1 MAAKKK
7 GKLGGGGAPK
17 PEQDLLYSA
26 QQIWQAGLGAL
37 ARAQAGAPKIFDELM
52 REGGKLQ
59 GGALD
64 AAQQAVMQA
73 FRGAQK
79 TVNRRVDTVQG
90 ASRRNLGQPREDLPD
105 ARSARDAPARHAV
118 RGGNSRVEAPG
129 RRARRARGPDQP
141 NGWRETIVSSRSAPV
156 EIIVIGTPQAD
167 SSRAR

>member
-37 ARAQAGAPKIFDELM
+37 ARAQAGAPRVFDELM
-52 REGGKLQ
+52 REGSKLQ

-79 TVNRRVDTVQG
+79 TVNRRIDNVQAQAGETWDNLEKIFQTRVQRAMHQLGMPSAEEIRALKRRIDELDGRVARLSRTGG
-90 ASRRNLGQPREDLPD
+90 AKRSSR
-105 ARSARDAPARHAV
+105 PAR
-118 RGGNSRVEAPG
+118 
-129 RRARRARGPDQP
+129 RRSK
-141 NGWRETIVSSRSAPV
+141 SS
-156 EIIVIGTPQAD
+156 
-167 SSRAR
+167 